1 MYRASSVP
9 RFPRSGW
16 AKLSGGIAEARP
28 AFVEAGLITAEE
40 LEHTL
45 ALMRRLSED
54 EAVLALMPR
63 MAQVWAWKA
72 QW

>member
-1 MYRASSVP
+1 
-9 RFPRSGW
+9 
-16 AKLSGGIAEARP
+16 
-28 AFVEAGLITAEE
+28 LITAEE